1 MIASPKNLFVT
12 VFTAVGL
19 IAGAATAWVVQAKPE
34 ASMRVVKLERVVIEG
49 KRPVSPAAP
58 AAVAQQLPVEKLPR
72 VVIEAR
78 RTPAAADT
86 PVLVAKAKV
95 CNAPVQC

>member
-49 KRPVSPAAP
+49 KRPVAP
-58 AAVAQQLPVEKLPR
+58 ATVAQQQPIEKLPR

-86 PVLVAKAKV
+86 TVLVAKAKV
-95 CNAPVQC
+95 CNNPVQC

>member
-49 KRPVSPAAP
+49 KRPVAP
-58 AAVAQQLPVEKLPR
+58 AAVAQQQPVEKLPR

-86 PVLVAKAKV
+86 TVLVAKAKV
-95 CNAPVQC
+95 CNNPVQC

>member
-49 KRPVSPAAP
+49 KRPVTP
-58 AAVAQQLPVEKLPR
+58 AAVAQQQPIEKLPR

-78 RTPAAADT
+78 RTPAAADST
-86 PVLVAKAKV
+86 VLVAKAKV
-95 CNAPVQC
+95 CNNPVQC

>member
-49 KRPVSPAAP
+49 KRPVAP
-58 AAVAQQLPVEKLPR
+58 ATVAQQLPVEKLPR

-86 PVLVAKAKV
+86 SVLMAKAKV

>member
-49 KRPVSPAAP
+49 KRPVAP
-58 AAVAQQLPVEKLPR
+58 AIVAQQQPVEKLPR

-86 PVLVAKAKV
+86 TVLVAKAKV
-95 CNAPVQC
+95 CNNPVQC

>member
-49 KRPVSPAAP
+49 KRPVAP
-58 AAVAQQLPVEKLPR
+58 AIVAQQQPTEKLPR

-78 RTPAAADT
+78 RAPVAADT
-86 PVLVAKAKV
+86 PVLMAKAKV